1 MALGQLAH
9 SAAVDAWLDEL
20 AGRAPETLSDDEQ
33 AALVHEL
40 QRIERRVVAA
50 RLHVLAAAERAKTGT
65 RSGAASTAA
74 WAATLTQSDPQAAHR
89 DVRLATEVE
98 RSPVVRQSLRA
109 GDISPA
115 HAAVIVDAD
124 RRLPTTVTPAQRE
137 VVQQTLVAKAQTLSP
152 SRLRKVARRALAAV
166 EPDEQVVDAHEDA
179 LLHDEETSALART
192 SLTFQDNPDGTV
204 TGRFTIPAMQG
215 HLLRKV
221 IEAMTAPRRGR
232 LGASKAQTGVT
243 AQTDWDHARG
253 AAFVELI
260 EHLPTDHLHPATAA
274 TILVTL
280 DEAVLRGQLK
290 AAGLDTG
297 DKISAGQARRLACN
311 AGLVPVVL
319 DKASVPVDLGRRSR
333 LFTDTQRTAL
343 ATGHETCAA
352 DGCER
357 PYAWCELHHWDPWQ
371 RGGRSDLRNAVP
383 LCHFHHR
390 RVHDTAFVH
399 ARLPGGSVR
408 FSRRT

>member
-1 MALGQLAH
+1 MTSG
-9 SAAVDAWLDEL
+9 S
-20 AGRAPETLSDDEQ
+20 P
-33 AALVHEL
+33 
-40 QRIERRVVAA
+40 VVAA
-50 RLHVLAAAERAKTGT
+50 RLHVLAAAEKARTAT

-74 WAATLTQSDPQAAHR
+74 WAATLTQSDPQAANR

-137 VVQQTLVAKAQTLSP
+137 VVQQALVAKAQTLSP
-152 SRLRKVARRALAAV
+152 SRLRKVARRALAAI

-179 LLHDEETSALART
+179 LLHDEETSALARA
-192 SLTFQDNPDGTV
+192 SLTFHDNHDGTV
-204 TGRFTIPAMQG
+204 TGRFTIPVMQG
-215 HLLRKV
+215 HLLRRV

-232 LGASKAQTGVT
+232 LGASKAQTGTPV
-243 AQTDWDHARG
+243 QTDWDHARG

-383 LCHFHHR
+383 MCHFHHR
-390 RVHDTAFVH
+390 RVHDTGFVH
-399 ARLPGGSVR
+399 ARLPDGSVR

>member
-1 MALGQLAH
+1 MALGQLTH

-20 AGRAPETLSDDEQ
+20 ADREPGSLSEADQ
-33 AALVHEL
+33 AALIHEL

-50 RLHVLAAAERAKTGT
+50 RLHVLAAAERAKTAT

-74 WAATLTQSDPQAAHR
+74 WAATLTQADPQAAYR

-98 RSPVVRQSLRA
+98 HSPIVKESLRR

-124 RRLPTTVTPAQRE
+124 RKLPDTVTPAQRE
-137 VVQQTLVAKAQTLSP
+137 VVQQTLVAKAQSLSP
-152 SRLRKVARRALAAV
+152 SRLRKIARRALAAI

-179 LLHDEETSALART
+179 LLQDEETSALART
-192 SLTFQDNPDGTV
+192 SLTFHDNHDGTV
-204 TGRFTIPAMQG
+204 TGRFTVPTMQG

-232 LGASKAQTGVT
+232 LGASRAQTGVP
-243 AQTDWDHARG
+243 AETDWDHARG
-253 AAFVELI
+253 TAFIELI

-280 DEAVLRGQLK
+280 DEAVLREQLT

-343 ATGHETCAA
+343 ATSHETCAA

-357 PYAWCELHHWDPWQ
+357 PYAWCELHHWEPWQ

-390 RVHDTAFVH
+390 RVHDTGFVH
-399 ARLPGGSVR
+399 ARLPDGSVR

>member
-1 MALGQLAH
+1 MALGQLTH
-9 SAAVDAWLDEL
+9 TAAVDAWLDEL
-20 AGRAPETLSDDEQ
+20 AARQPGSLSDAEQ
-33 AALVHEL
+33 AALIHEL

-50 RLHVLAAAERAKTGT
+50 RLQVLAAAERAKTAV

-74 WAATLTQSDPQAAHR
+74 WAATLTQVDPQAAFR
-89 DVRLATEVE
+89 EVRLATDVE
-98 RSPVVRQSLRA
+98 HSPVVKESLRA

-115 HAAVIVDAD
+115 HAAVIIDAD
-124 RRLPTTVTPAQRE
+124 RKLPASVPAAQRE
-137 VVQQTLVAKAQTLSP
+137 IVQQSLVAKAQTVSP
-152 SRLRKVARRALAAV
+152 SRLRKVARRALAAI
-166 EPDEQVVDAHEDA
+166 ETDEQVVDAHEDA
-179 LLHDEETSALART
+179 LLQDEETSALART
-192 SLTFQDNPDGTV
+192 SLTFHDNHDGTV
-204 TGRFTIPAMQG
+204 TGRFTVPTMQG

-232 LGASKAQTGVT
+232 LGASKAQTGVP
-243 AQTDWDHARG
+243 AETDWDHARG
-253 AAFVELI
+253 NAFAELI

-280 DEAVLRGQLK
+280 DESVLRGQLK

-297 DKISAGQARRLACN
+297 DTISAGQARRLACN

-319 DKASVPVDLGRRSR
+319 DKASVPIDLGRRSR
-333 LFTDTQRTAL
+333 LFTETQRTAL
-343 ATGHETCAA
+343 ATSHETCAA

-390 RVHDTAFVH
+390 RVHDTGFVH
-399 ARLPGGSVR
+399 ARLPDGSVR